1 MKRLTTLFSLLLL
14 SVAVALAGPRQY
26 SSNIQGDVNA
36 DGEVNI
42 ADINMLIDVILGH
55 SANPKCDLNN
65 DSEINIADINVLIDL
80 ILNGPQLVVVDTG
93 MYMGIIGYNQTLMS
107 KEIALLD
114 STTTGEFNNFI
125 ASLNTQPGR
134 LLYYSVDKAIND
146 LNQAPFP
153 ENLQNVAIVTFTEG
167 LDQGSLMMTDKYE
180 TEAEYAQAIKARIN
194 DERIYGRSIKA
205 YTVGLLNPT
214 IVDENQF
221 RANLYSLASDSAKA
235 MEANNMAEV
244 NTKFQE
250 IADDLVARNISET
263 LTLVFPGVGTG
274 TRIRFTLDDVD
285 EATVNDSKVYIE
297 GTFSLKTR
305 SLTNITYEGMTCTA
319 GDSVAASSVDGMFVS
334 LVFSGIQLAN
344 EGRIEKEKIQEW
356 YWVEDQ
362 NAWALS
368 TEFSADRIPEVE
380 STYSS
385 ALVMLLL
392 DCSTVLEEEFGQLQF
407 AANSFIERMQNYNSA
422 PDTIPGQ
429 YIVNGVAF
437 QMVDVEGGT
446 FKMGVDS
453 AAVLVGSAD
462 IDELPAHDVTVSSF
476 SIAETEVTQELW
488 QAVMGTNPSNFAD
501 DPKRPVEQVSW
512 EDCQMFITRLNELTG
527 QNFRL
532 PTEAEW
538 EFAARGGN
546 LANGT
551 LYSGGEIIED
561 VAWYFTNSYAVGS
574 EDPNFGTHVVATK
587 QANELGLYDMSGNVF
602 EWCIDW
608 YGAYDEQPQTDP
620 AGPEMGARRVIRG
633 GSWYSINRYCRI
645 TSRNSEAPTNKGY
658 NLGFR
663 LAL

>member
-1 MKRLTTLFSLLLL
+1 M
-14 SVAVALAGPRQY
+14 AGPRQY

-80 ILNGPQLVVVDTG
+80 ILNGPQMVVVDTG

-167 LDQGSLMMTDKYE
+167 LDQGSLMMTDRYE

-235 MEANNMAEV
+235 KEANNMAEV

-285 EATVNDSKVYIE
+285 ETTVNNSKVYIE

-305 SLTNITYEGMTCTA
+305 SLANITYQGMTCTA

-344 EGRIEKEKIQEW
+344 EGRIEKDKIQEW

-392 DCSTVLEEEFGQLQF
+392 DCSTVLEEEFSQLQF

-446 FKMGVDS
+446 YMMGVDS

-462 IDELPAHDVTVSSF
+462 IDELPAHEVTVSSF

-512 EDCQMFITRLNELTG
+512 EDCQMFIARLNELTG
-527 QNFRL
+527 ENFRL

-546 LANGT
+546 MANGT

-574 EDPNFGTHVVATK
+574 EDSNFGTHVVATK

-602 EWCIDW
+602 EWCSDW

-620 AGPEMGARRVIRG
+620 AGPEMGARRIIRG

>member
-80 ILNGPQLVVVDTG
+80 ILNGPQMVVVDTG

-305 SLTNITYEGMTCTA
+305 SLTNITYQGMTCTA

-344 EGRIEKEKIQEW
+344 ESRIEKEKIQEW

>member
-14 SVAVALAGPRQY
+14 SVAVAMAGPRQY

-80 ILNGPQLVVVDTG
+80 ILNGPQMVVVDTG

-167 LDQGSLMMTDKYE
+167 LDQGSLMMTDRYE

-235 MEANNMAEV
+235 KEANNMAEV

-285 EATVNDSKVYIE
+285 ETTVNNSKVYIE

-305 SLTNITYEGMTCTA
+305 SLANITYQGMTCTA

-344 EGRIEKEKIQEW
+344 EGRIEKDKIQEW

-392 DCSTVLEEEFGQLQF
+392 DCSTVLEEEFSQLQF

-446 FKMGVDS
+446 YMMGVDS

-462 IDELPAHDVTVSSF
+462 IDELPAHEVTVSSF

-512 EDCQMFITRLNELTG
+512 EDCQMFIARLNELTG
-527 QNFRL
+527 ENFRL

-546 LANGT
+546 MANGT

-574 EDPNFGTHVVATK
+574 EDSNFGTHVVATK

-602 EWCIDW
+602 EWCSDW

-620 AGPEMGARRVIRG
+620 AGPEMGARRIIRG

>member
-1 MKRLTTLFSLLLL
+1 
-14 SVAVALAGPRQY
+14 
-26 SSNIQGDVNA
+26 
-36 DGEVNI
+36 
-42 ADINMLIDVILGH
+42 
-55 SANPKCDLNN
+55 
-65 DSEINIADINVLIDL
+65 
-80 ILNGPQLVVVDTG
+80 
-93 MYMGIIGYNQTLMS
+93 
-107 KEIALLD
+107 
-114 STTTGEFNNFI
+114 
-125 ASLNTQPGR
+125 
-134 LLYYSVDKAIND
+134 
-146 LNQAPFP
+146 
-153 ENLQNVAIVTFTEG
+153 
-167 LDQGSLMMTDKYE
+167 
-180 TEAEYAQAIKARIN
+180 
-194 DERIYGRSIKA
+194 
-205 YTVGLLNPT
+205 
-214 IVDENQF
+214 
-221 RANLYSLASDSAKA
+221 
-235 MEANNMAEV
+235 
-244 NTKFQE
+244 
-250 IADDLVARNISET
+250 
-263 LTLVFPGVGTG
+263 
-274 TRIRFTLDDVD
+274 
-285 EATVNDSKVYIE
+285 
-297 GTFSLKTR
+297 
-305 SLTNITYEGMTCTA
+305 
-319 GDSVAASSVDGMFVS
+319 MFVS

-527 QNFRL
+527 KNFRL

-546 LANGT
+546 LGNGT

-574 EDPNFGTHVVATK
+574 EDPNYGTHVVATK

-602 EWCIDW
+602 EWCSDW

-620 AGPEMGARRVIRG
+620 AGPEMGARRIIRG